1 MSIGPYFS
9 EFNRAYLNSRELGR
23 REGESALR
31 EGLVLEDLRRQ
42 QQESQDMGMLAGAF
56 QARRRALQAGPPP
69 GLGGAPPMPLPPTMP
84 SPMLAPDQTA
94 GLENAGVPMP
104 APAPS
109 AITPGPPPPAAAPP
123 TRENLLA
130 SMSPDVA
137 GRLLRSPQGRSAIK
151 DLEQAEKEHEGQEN
165 RKKAEEIFGEATKAM
180 KAGDAIGYYDHAAKA
195 MRVLGNYQAAAQYT
209 EHGMNLR
216 GDDKENKAANEDLGR
231 WVKANSVYTKD
242 PSPENYATLLDELGQ
257 ANSKGSRALRGQ
269 IIDNVLKKTF
279 NQNPQVTGFS
289 RAIAG
294 AYRDAF
300 ADGKEPNAEAVFKN
314 AAAKDPEGFN
324 AYIYDALANHKALPE
339 VVLKN
344 ILRWDLPDKKEM
356 PQTAG
361 DFAFIQTQGRFP
373 GLKKDDPRFME
384 AWWKATIQK
393 SREMAAAKEKPE
405 DTEKGIRAD
414 VSEMRKRLSDVRGEL
429 RRNPGMA
436 DEDPERYKELRE
448 EEKQAN
454 EDLKHQEG
462 RMRKSTG
469 APEAKPQEVEIPVR
483 PPAPKLK
490 PGDDKYRAAAK
501 AEMSRLSQAG
511 YTREQAIT
519 MMQRAGWK

>member
-1 MSIGPYFS
+1 
-9 EFNRAYLNSRELGR
+9 
-23 REGESALR
+23 
-31 EGLVLEDLRRQ
+31 
-42 QQESQDMGMLAGAF
+42 
-56 QARRRALQAGPPP
+56 
-69 GLGGAPPMPLPPTMP
+69 
-84 SPMLAPDQTA
+84 
-94 GLENAGVPMP
+94 
-104 APAPS
+104 
-109 AITPGPPPPAAAPP
+109 
-123 TRENLLA
+123 
-130 SMSPDVA
+130 
-137 GRLLRSPQGRSAIK
+137 
-151 DLEQAEKEHEGQEN
+151 
-165 RKKAEEIFGEATKAM
+165 
-180 KAGDAIGYYDHAAKA
+180 
-195 MRVLGNYQAAAQYT
+195 
-209 EHGMNLR
+209 MNLR
-216 GDDKENKAANEDLGR
+216 GDDKEQKAANEDLGR
-231 WVKANSVYTKD
+231 WVGANATYTKD
-242 PSPENYATLLDELGQ
+242 PSPENYATLLEELGQ

-300 ADGKEPNAEAVFKN
+300 ADGKEPNAEAVFRN

-324 AYIYDALANHKALPE
+324 AYIYDALANNKTLPE
-339 VVLKN
+339 VVLKKV
-344 ILRWDLPDKKEM
+344 LRWDVPDKKDL
-356 PQTAG
+356 PKDAS

-393 SREMAAAKEKPE
+393 SKEMAEAKRSPADE
-405 DTEKGIRAD
+405 EKGIRAD
-414 VSEMRKRLSDVRGEL
+414 VSEMRKRLSDVRAEL

-462 RMRKSTG
+462 RMRKTTG

-490 PGDDKYRAAAK
+490 PGDDKYRQQAK
-501 AEMSRLSQAG
+501 AEMGRLSQAG
-511 YTREQAIT
+511 YSRDEAVA
-519 MMQRAGWK
+519 MMKKAGWQ